1 MAAKTTPDIL
11 SAHLQDII
19 DIGFGRWAK
28 VEPLLARTAC
38 IALER
43 LSEPDKTKLL
53 SNYGSKIFGMLE
65 RVVLGFGLHGNVWYP
80 AAENAIN
87 AIYALHPTPEII
99 AADLVKKSMSS
110 LFNEGDELEIP
121 INFDYLSSVKV
132 AKLSKFLF
140 VVSHVAMNQLVYIDL
155 CLRKIQKQKNSNK
168 LSSAMNDIGEEA
180 EVVDQVRTFKIS
192 FP

>member
-11 SAHLQDII
+11 STHLQDII

-43 LSEPDKTKLL
+43 LSEADKTKLL
-53 SNYGSKIFGMLE
+53 SNYGGKIFGMLE
-65 RVVLGFGLHGNVWYP
+65 RVVLSFGLHGNVWYA
-80 AAENAIN
+80 AAEKAIN

-99 AADLVKKSMSS
+99 VAEIVKKSVSS
-110 LFNEGDELEIP
+110 LFNEGDKLEMP
-121 INFDYLSSVKV
+121 ISFDYLSSVKV

-155 CLRKIQKQKNSNK
+155 CLRKVQKQKNSCK
-168 LSSAMNDIGEEA
+168 LSSAVNDIGEEA